1 MPIPGFVATIFY
13 LFGGLVIWTA
23 RFLAA
28 YGFTGLYCARP
39 DWPDEVAGIGLLTL
53 VVGLLSLAALGGA
66 TAILAHAASRLR
78 SRRGEGSENGRFVH
92 AVAAAVATLGIVAI
106 LWESLPLLMIPVC
119 R

>member
-13 LFGGLVIWTA
+13 LMGGLIIWTA

-39 DWPDEVAGIGLLTL
+39 DWHTEIAGFGLA
-53 VVGLLSLAALGGA
+53 VVVVSALSLLAIGA
-66 TAILAHAASRLR
+66 NTAIFAHALSRLR
-78 SRRGEGSENGRFVH
+78 SSPAAGSDNGRFVH
-92 AVAAAVATLGIVAI
+92 YVAAAVVGLGTLAIV
-106 LWESLPLLMIPVC
+106 WESIPLFMIPIC

>member
-1 MPIPGFVATIFY
+1 ALRAGEVLCRKDRRGAAPDLRQCRADLDLRHRAGARRPRRLASLHPVGRIAMPIPGFVATIFY

-53 VVGLLSLAALGGA
+53 VVGFLSVAAL
-66 TAILAHAASRLR
+66 
-78 SRRGEGSENGRFVH
+78 
-92 AVAAAVATLGIVAI
+92 
-106 LWESLPLLMIPVC
+106 
-119 R
+119 